1 MANAKQQVEVQLFPD
16 GNMRVKTHNIK
27 GKKCMKY
34 IELFEALLNAQ
45 TTDSAFTEEYYQTE
59 ETAQVENEAEVQ
71 A

>member
-16 GNMRVKTHNIK
+16 GNMRVETHNIK

-34 IELFEALLNAQ
+34 IELFETLLNAQ